1 MDNESLQFVRNNP
14 IFPFYEERKKR
25 FFFLIMELKFS
36 LIDYFILEGGGLIL
50 IIAAL
55 KQVPCSFKKVP

>member
-1 MDNESLQFVRNNP
+1 
-14 IFPFYEERKKR
+14 
-25 FFFLIMELKFS
+25 MELKFS

-55 KQVPCSFKKVP
+55 KQVPCSFKKVPMISVKL